1 MTRIMDYLQKLF
13 ENHVRVILSMI
24 GALLYNFF
32 FPTTQYLYGAIAVLV
47 MMVLDLLTK
56 LYSLKRQ
63 AGGWK
68 ASIAAKKINSFSLFR
83 GTIDKLIVLGVMMI
97 ICGCAYQLT
106 LIADIAIWF
115 TQVVYILMFLRDALS
130 IIENLRDAGVQNLGM
145 FEKVV
150 RKKMSEYVDDSDL
163 SDDNNDEE
171 AKG

>member
-1 MTRIMDYLQKLF
+1 MTGIMDYLQKLF
-13 ENHVRVILSMI
+13 ENHVMVFLSMI

-32 FPTTQYLYGAIAVLV
+32 FPTTQYLYSTIAVLV

-145 FEKVV
+145 FEKVI
-150 RKKMSEYVDDSDL
+150 KKKLDEYVDN
-163 SDDNNDEE
+163 DDIT
-171 AKG
+171 KRIRG

>member
-1 MTRIMDYLQKLF
+1 MTGIIDYLHKLF

-32 FPTTQYLYGAIAVLV
+32 FPTTHYLYSTIAVLV
-47 MMVLDLLTK
+47 MMSLDLLTK

-68 ASIAAKKINSFSLFR
+68 ASIASKKINSFSLFR

-106 LIADIAIWF
+106 LIADVAIWF

-145 FEKVV
+145 FEKVIQ
-150 RKKMSEYVDDSDL
+150 KKLNEYVDN
-163 SDDNNDEE
+163 DDIT
-171 AKG
+171 KG